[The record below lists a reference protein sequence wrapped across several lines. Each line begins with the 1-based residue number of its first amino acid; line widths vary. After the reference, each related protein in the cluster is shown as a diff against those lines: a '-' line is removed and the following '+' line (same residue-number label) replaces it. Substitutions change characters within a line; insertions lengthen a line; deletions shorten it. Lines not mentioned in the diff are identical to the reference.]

1 LIEEL
6 RERENCKQALKRV
19 KANKGSPE
27 VDGMTVQQR
36 DADDSNIY
44 VRRRRA
50 GERVME
56 SITRFLSESSS
67 SR

>member
-1 LIEEL
+1 
-6 RERENCKQALKRV
+6 
-19 KANKGSPE
+19 
-27 VDGMTVQQR
+27 MTVQQR